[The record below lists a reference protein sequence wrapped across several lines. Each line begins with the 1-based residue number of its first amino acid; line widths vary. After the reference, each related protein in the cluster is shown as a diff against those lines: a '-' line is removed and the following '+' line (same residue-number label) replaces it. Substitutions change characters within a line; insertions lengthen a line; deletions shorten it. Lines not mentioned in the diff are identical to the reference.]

1 MFVTEFMPF
10 EVRTAGFSL
19 AYSVSQAL
27 FGGFTP
33 LICTW
38 LIHTTG
44 DKAVPGAWLSMVACW
59 PWRGCSFAAKE
70 KSRLIWPQACQFS
83 RTWPP
88 L

>member
-1 MFVTEFMPF
+1 MPF

-38 LIHTTG
+38 LIHATG
-44 DKAVPGAWLSMVACW
+44 DKAVPGAWLSMVALLALAGLFFC
-59 PWRGCSFAAKE
+59 RQRQ
-70 KSRLIWPQACQFS
+70 KSLDLATGLS
-83 RTWPP
+83 V
-88 L
+88 